1 MICRLREIAKAKTE
15 SQFQKRVDA
24 LKCRTI
30 WKNKLKLQQWFDRV
44 WLAHHKRWVSLFRL
58 NMFNIR
64 VTTSNGLERQLLS
77 LSKIILQTQVTNHCP
92 ILLMCYLLKSSRTAI
107 KPGLFFKNPK
117 VSEEQTKENDKS
129 SNT

>member
-44 WLAHHKRWVSLFRL
+44 WLAHHKVSMNML
-58 NMFNIR
+58 NY
-64 VTTSNGLERQLLS
+64 
-77 LSKIILQTQVTNHCP
+77 ILN
-92 ILLMCYLLKSSRTAI
+92 ILLIKLNYLITLC
-107 KPGLFFKNPK
+107 
-117 VSEEQTKENDKS
+117 
-129 SNT
+129 